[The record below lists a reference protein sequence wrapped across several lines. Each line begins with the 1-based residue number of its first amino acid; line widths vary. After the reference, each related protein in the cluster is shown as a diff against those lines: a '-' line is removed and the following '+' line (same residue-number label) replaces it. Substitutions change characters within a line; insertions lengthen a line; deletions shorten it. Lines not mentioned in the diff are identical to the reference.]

1 MTIVLLITMGIDRPS
16 GTRYF
21 SLARQWTLRGHRV
34 RILALHPDLRRCPRR
49 RFVQDGVE
57 VWYVGQ
63 MYSRKSDSVP
73 QRFGPLELL
82 RVLIASTAGM
92 VWGTLCSPADVYHLG
107 KPQPV
112 NGLAA
117 VLALHLRGRRFWV
130 DCDDD
135 EVGANR
141 FGAAWQSRVFA
152 FWQALL
158 PRLASGVTVNTRF
171 LQHRLAAADARGP
184 AYVPNG
190 VDRQRFR
197 RPEEPVLRALRGAL
211 GLEGRRVIGYA
222 GSLALHNHP
231 VDLLLD
237 AFAMLAGER
246 DDLDLLL
253 IGGGEDLP
261 ELRRRAAVRGWR
273 NRVHFTGRV
282 APRAVAALLSLA
294 EVSVD
299 PVRDDDVAR
308 ARSPLKIVESLALG
322 VPVVTGDVGDRREVV
337 GAAGMTTTPG
347 DAPALARTLE
357 RMLDDRVAREA
368 AAAAAPEQASRY
380 GWSRLADDWLAAYN
394 ATHPLL
400 PRGKSG

>member
-21 SLARQWTLRGHRV
+21 SLAREWVLRGHRV
-34 RILALHPDLRRCPRR
+34 RILALHADLRSCRQR

-73 QRFGPLELL
+73 ERFGPLELL
-82 RVLIASTAGM
+82 RVVAASTAGM

-112 NGLAA
+112 NGVAA
-117 VLALHLRGRRFWV
+117 MLALGLRGRRFWV

-135 EVGANR
+135 EAGANR
-141 FGAAWQSRVFA
+141 FAAAWQRSVFA
-152 FWQALL
+152 FWQVLL
-158 PRLASGVTVNTRF
+158 PRLALGTTVNTHF
-171 LQHRLAAADARGP
+171 LERRLSRPGARSP
-184 AYVPNG
+184 VYVPNG
-190 VDRQRFR
+190 VDLERFR
-197 RPEEPVLRALRGAL
+197 RPEHAVLDALRAAL
-211 GLEGRRVIGYA
+211 GLTGRRVIGYA

-237 AFAMLAGER
+237 AFELVSREH
-246 DDLDLLL
+246 DDVDLLL

-261 ELRRRAAVRGWR
+261 ELRRSVAERGLR

-282 APRAVAALLSLA
+282 APRTVAALLSTA
-294 EVSVD
+294 DVSVD
-299 PVRDDDVAR
+299 PVREDDVAR

-322 VPVVTGDVGDRREVV
+322 VPVVTGDVGDRHEVL
-337 GAAGMTTTPG
+337 GPAGRTTVPG
-347 DAPALARTLE
+347 DACALARVLQD
-357 RMLDDRVAREA
+357 LLGDREA
-368 AAAAAPEQASRY
+368 LQAAARAAPERAGNYR
-380 GWSRLADDWLAAYN
+380 WSRLAEVWLEAYV
-394 ATHPLL
+394 
-400 PRGKSG
+400 